1 MLSQNTAYGCFVYN
15 IHRRNPKFIKN
26 QCVGEDVGG
35 KMDGWWM
42 NVGLRRDVSPVEI
55 WGLAGKSERVEG
67 DAMGLSFDDAC
78 RLP

>member
-1 MLSQNTAYGCFVYN
+1 
-15 IHRRNPKFIKN
+15 
-26 QCVGEDVGG
+26 
-35 KMDGWWM
+35 M
-42 NVGLRRDVSPVEI
+42 NVGLWRDVSPVEI